1 MFENVFNLLKKNFFF
16 CTFLT
21 QGGGAGVHNS
31 LSRIE
36 PRLLSFN
43 IHFGRKKRFSVK
55 TYT

>member
-1 MFENVFNLLKKNFFF
+1 MFENVLKKKFFF

-21 QGGGAGVHNS
+21 QGGGVHNS

-43 IHFGRKKRFSVK
+43 IHFGRKKRFSVE